1 MKTKIKEKYRL
12 IMKTKMDLLWGLSL
26 LVVGVMALVM
36 AVANLIGFD
45 LPDTVVRFIGVLI
58 LIAIPVLAFT
68 TVKKY
73 KK

>member
-1 MKTKIKEKYRL
+1 
-12 IMKTKMDLLWGLSL
+12 MKTKMDLLWGLSL